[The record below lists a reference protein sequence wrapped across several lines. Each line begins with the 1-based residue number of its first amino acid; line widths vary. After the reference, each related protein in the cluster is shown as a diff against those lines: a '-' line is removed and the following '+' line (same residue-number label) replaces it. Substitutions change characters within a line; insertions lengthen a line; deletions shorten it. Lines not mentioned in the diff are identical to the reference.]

1 MAGQRGCTAITDIR
15 ASGPHAATVAVLVV
29 AATLVAA
36 AILVVVAA
44 MVADVIRRKGIM
56 TKTNSIAGKTL
67 QQRTV
72 RLLGTGFL
80 LAAVLLPATL
90 KDGQRTFATAQEAI
104 QATIDAADRNDT
116 AALLQLFGP
125 AGKDIVDSGDPAQD
139 KDLRAEFA
147 RSAHEKLRID
157 EDPLTPDR
165 VTFTVGTEEWPFP
178 VPVVRKDGRW
188 QLDPESG
195 RLEILARRIGKNE
208 LNAMEVCRGYAEAQ
222 MEYAEGPRDGDRV
235 LKYAQKIVSAPGK
248 QDGLY
253 SEGVSDGLVSQAFAM
268 AEAANSTAAGK
279 KTEPYHGYYFR
290 VLKSQGPD
298 TAGGAFDYVVN
309 GKMIGGFALVAWPA
323 EYGISGIRTLIIN
336 HDGVVYEKDLGAG
349 TALQARQMTRFNTD
363 KSWERV
369 TLE

>member
-1 MAGQRGCTAITDIR
+1 M
-15 ASGPHAATVAVLVV
+15 
-29 AATLVAA
+29 
-36 AILVVVAA
+36 VVVAA
-44 MVADVIRRKGIM
+44 VTAADAVSRKGTM
-56 TKTNSIAGKTL
+56 TKTNFEKNLG
-67 QQRTV
+67 QQAA
-72 RLLGTGFL
+72 RLLGAGLLLGTVL
-80 LAAVLLPATL
+80 LAVTL
-90 KDGQRTFATAQEAI
+90 KDGQRTFATPQEAV
-104 QATIDAADRNDT
+104 QAIIDAADHNDT

-139 KDLRAEFA
+139 KDLRTEFA

-157 EDPLTPDR
+157 ADPLTPDR

-178 VPVVRKDGRW
+178 VPVIRRDGRW

-195 RLEILARRIGKNE
+195 RNEILARRIGKNE

-222 MEYAEGPRDGDRV
+222 MEYATGARDGDRV
-235 LKYAQKIVSAPGK
+235 LKYAQKIVSTPGK
-248 QDGLY
+248 QNGLY
-253 SEGVSDGLVSQAFAM
+253 SETVSDGLVSQAFAL
-268 AEAANSTAAGK
+268 AEAPNPPTAGK
-279 KTEPYHGYYFR
+279 KAEPYHGYYFR

-298 TAGGAFDYVVN
+298 AAGGAFDYVVN

-323 EYGISGIRTLIIN
+323 EYGVSGIRTLIIN

-349 TALQARQMTRFNTD
+349 TELQARQLTKFNPD